1 MKNKARTID
10 VVPKDTFFE
19 VCSIIRITNREPA
32 IRKPI
37 KNIIVAK
44 IAILLEGLQ
53 SRSTSDLCSMRNPNT
68 YAVLSGLTNYF

>member
-1 MKNKARTID
+1 MKNKARTMD

-37 KNIIVAK
+37 KNIIVATVVGS
-44 IAILLEGLQ
+44 IEPSGVHSLEI
-53 SRSTSDLCSMRNPNT
+53 MR
-68 YAVLSGLTNYF
+68 